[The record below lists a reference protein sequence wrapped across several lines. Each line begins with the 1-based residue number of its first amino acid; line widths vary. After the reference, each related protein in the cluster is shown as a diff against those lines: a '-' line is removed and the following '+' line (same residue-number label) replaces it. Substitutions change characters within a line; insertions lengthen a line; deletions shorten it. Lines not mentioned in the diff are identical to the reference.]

1 MKFDRLDGLLSYLIM
16 NTSCNFDENAV
27 VISPIFGTVDYNDWF
42 SCILVLL
49 LFYYVGKVRINDKK
63 VGFDG

>member
-1 MKFDRLDGLLSYLIM
+1 MKFDWLDGLLSHLIM

-27 VISPIFGTVDYNDWF
+27 VISPIFGTVDYSDWF

-49 LFYYVGKVRINDKK
+49 LLYYVGKVRINNTK